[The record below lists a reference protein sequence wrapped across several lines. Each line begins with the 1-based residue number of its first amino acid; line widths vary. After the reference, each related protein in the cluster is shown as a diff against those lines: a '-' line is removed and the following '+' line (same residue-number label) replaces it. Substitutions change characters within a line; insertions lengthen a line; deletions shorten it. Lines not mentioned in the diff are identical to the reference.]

1 VVWTEGGA
9 DGGSADFLSAAM
21 FLFNLLVLMLLSD
34 IFMRVRGVRLE
45 NHSDYTACIGSPSTC
60 YQLCV
65 PPRPS
70 PCPPVSCRPGASVL
84 ARGNGDRE
92 RLDTSPW
99 MAVTVLP
106 SRRSCAGETRVA
118 PGRFFGRS
126 LTCG

>member
-1 VVWTEGGA
+1 VWTEGGA

-65 PPRPS
+65 PPA
-70 PCPPVSCRPGASVL
+70 PV
-84 ARGNGDRE
+84 
-92 RLDTSPW
+92 
-99 MAVTVLP
+99 AVP
-106 SRRSCAGETRVA
+106 SRIVS
-118 PGRFFGRS
+118 PGRVGPR
-126 LTCG
+126 TRKR